1 MSERFAIYFAPD
13 AGHELTRLG
22 NGWLGRDPLGGPTP
36 PEPSGVDAKALE
48 ENTRQAR
55 LYGFHATLKAP
66 MRLAEGCF
74 RADLEQAMSDFA
86 RSEPPVAIGR
96 LRVAVLAGFLALIP
110 EEQSTQ
116 LTDFAASCVTLF
128 DRFRAPMTAEERA
141 RRLQSNLSPRQQA
154 LLDQYGYPYV
164 LEEFLFHMTLCD
176 RDGEAMQRAAEAWL
190 EPALAEPLWLD
201 RIVLFHQPQSGAP
214 FRRLGDYRLSGN

>member
-1 MSERFAIYFAPD
+1 MSERFAIYFAPA
-13 AGHELTRLG
+13 AGHALTRLG

-36 PEPSGVDAKALE
+36 PAPAGVDSKALS
-48 ENTRQAR
+48 ENTKQAR

-66 MRLAEGCF
+66 MRLAAGHF
-74 RADLEQAMSDFA
+74 RADLEQALSDFA
-86 RSEPPVAIGR
+86 RSEPPVAVGR

-110 EEQSTQ
+110 EEQSPQ

-141 RRLQSNLSPRQQA
+141 RRLQAGLSPRQQA
-154 LLDQYGYPYV
+154 LLEQYGYPYV

-190 EPALAEPLWLD
+190 APALAEPLWLD
-201 RIVLFHQPQSGAP
+201 RITLFHQTQAGAP
-214 FRRLGDYRLSGN
+214 FLRLADYPLTGN